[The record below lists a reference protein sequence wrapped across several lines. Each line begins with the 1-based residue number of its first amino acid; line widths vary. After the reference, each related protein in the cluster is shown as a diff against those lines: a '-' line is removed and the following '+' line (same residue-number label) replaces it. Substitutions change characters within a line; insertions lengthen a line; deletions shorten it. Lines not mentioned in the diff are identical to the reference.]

1 MRLITGFILLCATS
15 ACSPQENGSAT
26 DSPTSTDS
34 TDSTDSTSTSTT
46 DPTTTDSTAP
56 TGTTDTPGTTD
67 PTSTTDSTGTSDP
80 TAATSTE
87 PGTDTDESSSTTG
100 APVDEDCAFLVG
112 RVFLSD
118 EELECGKGPNGVEM
132 CPWQLTF
139 TADTFDHQLSDF
151 GLQGTY
157 TCKDGIIDA
166 VDMQQLAHGGTIDAA
181 TGELVWDEIV
191 YHQKGG

>member
-1 MRLITGFILLCATS
+1 MRLITGFILLCATTL

-34 TDSTDSTSTSTT
+34 TSTSTT
-46 DPTTTDSTAP
+46 DPTSTTGTTDSTAP
-56 TGTTDTPGTTD
+56 TGTTDTTATTD
-67 PTSTTDSTGTSDP
+67 LTSTTD
-80 TAATSTE
+80 
-87 PGTDTDESSSTTG
+87 PGTDTGESSSTTG
-100 APVDEDCAFLVG
+100 APVGDCAFLVG
-112 RVFLSD
+112 KVFLSD

-132 CPWQLTF
+132 CPWRLTF

-157 TCKDGIIDA
+157 TCADGVIDA

-191 YHQKGG
+191 YHPED

>member
-1 MRLITGFILLCATS
+1 MRLFTGFALICAAS
-15 ACSPQENGSAT
+15 LACSPQESGSAT
-26 DSPTSTDS
+26 DSTASTA
-34 TDSTDSTSTSTT
+34 STDSTSTSTT
-46 DPTTTDSTAP
+46 DPTTTPGTTDSTAP
-56 TGTTDTPGTTD
+56 TGTTDPTTTPDTTGTT
-67 PTSTTDSTGTSDP
+67 DP
-80 TAATSTE
+80 TAATSTDS
-87 PGTDTDESSSTTG
+87 GTESSSTTG
-100 APVDEDCAFLVG
+100 APLDDCAFLVG
-112 RVFLSD
+112 KVFLSD

-157 TCKDGIIDA
+157 TCADGVIDA

-191 YHQKGG
+191 YHPKGG

>member
-1 MRLITGFILLCATS
+1 MRLITGFAMLCAAAL

-26 DSPTSTDS
+26 DSTPSTDS
-34 TDSTDSTSTSTT
+34 TDSTTTTGTT
-46 DPTTTDSTAP
+46 DPTT
-56 TGTTDTPGTTD
+56 GTD
-67 PTSTTDSTGTSDP
+67 PTSTTDIGT
-80 TAATSTE
+80 TAATDTD
-87 PGTDTDESSSTTG
+87 PTTDTGESSSTTA
-100 APVDEDCAFLVG
+100 APVDDCAFLVG
-112 RVFLSD
+112 KVFLSD

-132 CPWQLTF
+132 CPWRLTF

-157 TCKDGIIDA
+157 TCADGVIDA

-191 YHQKGG
+191 YHPEG